1 MRYTGKI
8 IRKKPGISPGSLVY
22 TGENIRDKV
31 SLQLV
36 RYTEG
41 SESFFDELPLD
52 SLFENLDKDQV
63 NWINVNG
70 LHDTLIIEAI
80 GKHFDIHPL
89 VLEDVLHIDH
99 MPKLAV
105 YDDYLFLTLKMMPS
119 GDGEELGKEHLSM
132 ILGPWFLITFQETRG
147 DVFDH
152 IREGIKSGYGRL
164 RKRGAD
170 YLFYR
175 LLDTVV
181 DHYFVLT
188 DKLED
193 DLEGI
198 EELLLKQR
206 LDGVSNL
213 ILERKK
219 EMIFL
224 KRNILPLREEFRK
237 IRQEDPALIT
247 PGTHRFLDDVYDH
260 LIQMGQALDGC
271 RDLITSLLEL
281 QMAAN
286 ANRMNNVMKTLTV
299 FAAIFMPLT
308 FIAGVYGMN
317 FIHMPELA
325 YPWAYPVVLL
335 LMAGVAV
342 AMLVYMK
349 RRKWF

>member
-1 MRYTGKI
+1 MRHTGKI

-22 TGENIRDKV
+22 TGGNIREKV
-31 SLQLV
+31 NLQLV
-36 RYTEG
+36 RFTEDT
-41 SESFFDELPLD
+41 ESFFEALSVD
-52 SLFENLDKDQV
+52 SLFENLDKNQV
-63 NWINVNG
+63 NWIHVNG

-80 GKHFDIHPL
+80 GKQFDIHPL

-99 MPKLAV
+99 MPKLAI
-105 YDDYLFLTLKMMPS
+105 YDDYIFLTFKMMSS
-119 GDGEELGKEHLSM
+119 GVDNELGKEHLSM

-152 IREGIKSGYGRL
+152 IREGIRSGHGRL

-206 LDGVSNL
+206 LEGVSNL

-219 EMIFL
+219 DMIFL

-237 IRQEDPALIT
+237 IRQEDSALIA

-260 LIQMGQALDGC
+260 LTQMGQTLDGC

-317 FIHMPELA
+317 FMHMPELA
-325 YPWAYPVVLL
+325 YSWAYPAVLV

-342 AMLVYMK
+342 AMLIYMK